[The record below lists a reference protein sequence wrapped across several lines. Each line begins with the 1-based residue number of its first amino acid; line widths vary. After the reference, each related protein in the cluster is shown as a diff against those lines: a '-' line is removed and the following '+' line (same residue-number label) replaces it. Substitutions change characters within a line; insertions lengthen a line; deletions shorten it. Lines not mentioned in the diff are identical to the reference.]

1 MKTIDEDIRSG
12 NLKQIYLLYG
22 TEDYLKRQ
30 YRDKLKNALT
40 AAGEDSGMGGML
52 SGGDG
57 DMNFN
62 RFEGKDI
69 NPKQVIDLAET
80 LPFFAERRVILIE
93 NSGFFKNAC
102 DELAEYLAQP
112 AASTYFVFV
121 EEEVDKRSKMYK
133 AVKNAGKIVE
143 FATQTEELITRWVL
157 ARLKKEGKN
166 ITGSVMQLFLGKT
179 GSDMGNIDR
188 ELEKLICKI
197 YEDHV
202 LGKLSDAR
210 YAALDAQY
218 AKEQNELECEIVQ
231 LEKAVSGYEQN
242 RKSAERFI
250 ALIDKYENFDTLTT
264 TMLNEFVEK
273 ILIHERARKGSQD
286 TTQEVEIYFN
296 FVGKYMP
303 PHFGEVTL
311 TPEEQEELRKREERK
326 NKLHQNYL
334 RRKASGAQK
343 AWEKRYNAKRKT
355 QIEAAKAA
363 IREEDISNGVFIPV
377 GQLPQQ
383 VPQKAPVQA
392 HAAV

>member
-166 ITGSVMQLFLGKT
+166 ITGSVMQLFLSKT

-210 YAALDAQY
+210 YAALAAQY

-273 ILIHERARKGSQD
+273 ILVHERARKGSQD

-326 NKLHQNYL
+326 DKLHQNYL

-343 AWEKRYNAKRKT
+343 AWEKRYNAKRKA